1 VTKRALIIGVLGQ
14 DGSYLAD
21 LLLSKGYEVFGMHR
35 PRSAGVDLSNLLPE
49 TREGVALV
57 EADINDSEALHRAI
71 EISKPDEIYN
81 FAAVSYVPS
90 SWPSVML
97 TLDTNALG
105 PTRLFEA
112 VRVMCPQARVYQAST
127 SEMFG
132 NAPPPQNELTPMVPV
147 SPYGVAKL
155 AAHRMAHVYRL
166 SYGLFI
172 SCGICFNHESPRRGM
187 HFVSRKVARKVAEI
201 RMGLAA
207 RLHLGDIT
215 ARRDWG
221 FAGDY
226 VEAMWRML
234 QQDAPDDFVVAQGRS
249 HSVKELV
256 VLAFQAIGED
266 DWTQFVTCEED
277 LVRPT
282 EIRRLVGDSTK
293 ARRILGWVPTTD
305 FQSLVRLMVEA
316 ELEVLRNQT

>member
-1 VTKRALIIGVLGQ
+1 MTKRALIVGVLGQ

-21 LLLSKGYEVFGMHR
+21 LLLAKGYSVFGMHR
-35 PRSAGVDLSNLLPE
+35 PRSAGVDFSNLLPE
-49 TREGVALV
+49 TRERVSLV
-57 EADINDSEALHRAI
+57 EADITDSEALHRAI
-71 EISKPDEIYN
+71 ALAEPDEIYN

-112 VRVMCPQARVYQAST
+112 VRVMCPKARVYQAST

-132 NAPPPQNELTPMVPV
+132 NAAPPQNEMTPMVPV

-166 SYGLFI
+166 SYGLLI
-172 SCGICFNHESPRRGM
+172 SCGICFNHESPRRGL

-201 RMGLAA
+201 KVGLADK
-207 RLHLGDIT
+207 LHLGDIT

-226 VEAMWRML
+226 VEAMWKML
-234 QQDAPDDFVVAQGRS
+234 QYPVPDDFVVAQGHS
-249 HSVKELV
+249 HSVKDLV
-256 VLAFQAIGED
+256 VEAFLAIGED
-266 DWTQFVTCEED
+266 DWTRYVTCEEA

-282 EIRRLVGDSTK
+282 EIRRLVGDATK
-293 ARRILGWVPTTD
+293 AKRILGWVPTTD
-305 FQSLVRLMVEA
+305 FPDLVRLMVEA
-316 ELEVLRNQT
+316 ELEVLRNAS